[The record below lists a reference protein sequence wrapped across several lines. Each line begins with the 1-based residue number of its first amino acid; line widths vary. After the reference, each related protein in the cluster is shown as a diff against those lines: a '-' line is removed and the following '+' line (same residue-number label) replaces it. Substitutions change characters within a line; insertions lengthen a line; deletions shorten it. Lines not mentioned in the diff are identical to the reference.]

1 MVLIQLAPP
10 VRARSAS
17 THTPPYHK
25 GIFGPAGQVVVKV
38 RLPLAA
44 IRLFGLV
51 KQRGSSP
58 AWAMVNSA
66 NAFVATIPIVFAM
79 VGDPVG
85 SGFVASLSRP
95 GGNLSGFTKIEN
107 SLGGKW
113 VELLKEIAPRVAR
126 VAIVFDPAMAPLL
139 PIT

>member
-1 MVLIQLAPP
+1 
-10 VRARSAS
+10 
-17 THTPPYHK
+17 
-25 GIFGPAGQVVVKV
+25 
-38 RLPLAA
+38 
-44 IRLFGLV
+44 
-51 KQRGSSP
+51 
-58 AWAMVNSA
+58 
-66 NAFVATIPIVFAM
+66 M

-85 SGFVASLSRP
+85 SGFVVSLSRP
-95 GGNLSGFTKIEN
+95 GGDLTGFTPIEN